1 MRRGWVSVE
10 DAAGDWWRL
19 SVFDDGWVELP
30 GFARGLSDTRAQV
43 RQLLFLVGGFGVLVL
58 LSQLAGRLDGVGI
71 PLSLVLSVASLGLLL
86 VSVVLMARFRA
97 RDRQQ
102 AAGDRAQAGAARAAG
117 RVVRRR
123 PGTSTFQRA
132 RSSAEFAARLEGVRR
147 VGTEQVGMVV
157 LTGPEH
163 PGPDDPLVVSVL
175 LHDGS
180 ALTYRTPDP
189 TARELFAPWVS
200 ACLSPAESSASHRP
214 WSRT

>member
-30 GFARGLSDTRAQV
+30 GLARGLSDTRAQL

-58 LSQLAGRLDGVGI
+58 LSQLAGRLDGIGE
-71 PLSLVLSVASLGLLL
+71 PLSLVLSVSALGLLL
-86 VSVVLMARFRA
+86 FSAVLIARFRA

-102 AAGDRAQAGAARAAG
+102 AAGDRAQAGTARAEG
-117 RVVRRR
+117 RQVRRR
-123 PGTSTFQRA
+123 PGTPLLRRA
-132 RSSAEFAARLEGVRR
+132 HSSAEFAAGLDGVRR
-147 VGTEQVGMVV
+147 VGGEQVSAVV

-163 PGPDDPLVVSVL
+163 AGPAAPLVVSVL

-180 ALTYRTPDP
+180 VLTYRTPDP
-189 TARELFAPWVS
+189 TARTLFAPW
-200 ACLSPAESSASHRP
+200 AR
-214 WSRT
+214 